1 MNTNA
6 NWREGESKNKGETKE
21 EKIRKHAL
29 YRMIYR
35 NSRETSEKNN

>member
-1 MNTNA
+1 MLIGE
-6 NWREGESKNKGETKE
+6 RERARIKE
-21 EKIRKHAL
+21 KQKKKKIRKHAL